1 MAPGTTEAS
10 NATKGI
16 RRVLAVAAVALGAF
30 VVSIFVLADD
40 ARLGCAVDAQ
50 RDPAYQ
56 AKLLGQLEIERTD
69 YDIEVTR
76 DAQPITGARVCASL
90 AMMGMEAMGVSD
102 TAEEVAPGIYRVALV
117 LEMSG
122 GWEGNILITEEGK
135 PPVSVPLKVAVA

>member
-1 MAPGTTEAS
+1 MAPGTTKAS
-10 NATKGI
+10 STTNGI
-16 RRVLAVAAVALGAF
+16 RRVLAVAAVALAAF
-30 VVSIFVLADD
+30 VASILVLADD
-40 ARLGCAVDAQ
+40 ARLGCVVDAQ

-56 AKLLGQLEIERTD
+56 ARLLGRPETERTE

-76 DAQPITGARVCASL
+76 DAQPVTGAKVCASL

-122 GWEGNILITEEGK
+122 GWKGNILITEEGK
-135 PPVSVPLKVAVA
+135 TPVSVPLKVAVA